1 MKHGVGGDVC
11 VTVYVANAAAMPRG
25 NAAMKKQL
33 LPTRKHQKFSAKV
46 SGLKF
51 KDSLKELKE

>member
-1 MKHGVGGDVC
+1 M
-11 VTVYVANAAAMPRG
+11 TAYVEKAAAMPRG

-33 LPTRKHQKFSAKV
+33 LPTRKHQKCSAKV

-51 KDSLKELKE
+51 EDSLKELKE